1 MRAILTAAHVTRQL
15 SPPCRVPWQELA
27 RGSTGIVKK
36 GLWNNLPVCIKRLL
50 VLSDLELYSP
60 SEEAIQYQLQI
71 FEREVRLLVVGKPF
85 SILVC
90 VWLCVWLCVFV
101 RTFICV
107 CECLCLCLCLHR
119 VCL

>member
-1 MRAILTAAHVTRQL
+1 MDVVAVCALL

-71 FEREVRLLVVGKPF
+71 FEREVRLLVVVVPI
-85 SILVC
+85 STRVC
-90 VWLCVWLCVFV
+90 VVVRSVLMCV
-101 RTFICV
+101 
-107 CECLCLCLCLHR
+107 
-119 VCL
+119 